1 MAQKQQDSSVT
12 AHGMTAAQAVDR
24 IESAARPRPH
34 DRRLHARGAVYD
46 ARFVPSGQ
54 VTKWTTSSSLTAET
68 EAVIRFS
75 NGSPHFDAD
84 DRVRGV
90 RGMAVKFL
98 DDGKGVM
105 DLVAANFRVFPS
117 RDPEGF
123 IELVEALSELSSDGG
138 FADRAKGA
146 LAAAGKFATFLAH
159 HPESRAALK
168 RFASHQPPASFT
180 TARYDGLHAFAL
192 VDESGE
198 RRFFR
203 YRLVPQLGEIELD
216 PAFAKT
222 LAPDFLIGDLDSR
235 LETGPVTFTVVFQF
249 AAPGDPTHDP
259 SQAWPEHRPLI
270 PAGHLHVTARSARE
284 EHWQQQVF
292 DPTRLA
298 PGVEPSDDTVLAFRP
313 HAYSVSAERRLAP

>member
-1 MAQKQQDSSVT
+1 MAQEQQDSSVT
-12 AHGMTAAQAVDR
+12 AQGMTAAQAVDR
-24 IESAARPRPH
+24 IEAAARPRPH

-54 VTKWTTSSSLTAET
+54 VTKWTTSACLTAESET
-68 EAVIRFS
+68 VIRFS
-75 NGSPHFDAD
+75 NGSSQFDAD

-98 DDGKGVM
+98 DDGHGVM

-117 RDPEGF
+117 RSPEGF
-123 IELVEALSELSSDGG
+123 IDLVEALSTSGSDGG
-138 FADRAKGA
+138 FADRAKGK
-146 LAAAGKFATFLAH
+146 LAAAGKFAAILAR

-168 RFASHQPPASFT
+168 PFVSRQAPASFA

-216 PAFAKT
+216 PAYAET
-222 LAPDFLIGDLDSR
+222 LEPDFLIGDLDSR

-249 AAPGDPTHDP
+249 AAQGDPTHDP

-270 PAGHLHVTARSARE
+270 PAGQLHVTARSARE

-298 PGVEPSDDTVLAFRP
+298 PGVEPSDDAILAFRP
-313 HAYSVSAERRLAP
+313 HAYSISAERRLAP